1 MKLNWL
7 RLIVSAMLIIAAL
20 SAAAPGFAAPAPYAC
35 AAMSAMDDCP
45 EHSTDHTT
53 APRRCDSLICGAV
66 QLTPPFSVV
75 ATTTVAISSAR
86 RIFDDADHRGLSTPP
101 DLRPPIL

>member
-7 RLIVSAMLIIAAL
+7 RLIVSAMLVIAAL
-20 SAAAPGFAAPAPYAC
+20 SAAAPGFAAPASHAC

-45 EHSTDHTT
+45 DHSNHAT
-53 APRRCDSLICGAV
+53 APRHCDSLICGAV
-66 QLTPPFSVV
+66 QLTPPAALVPTTIV
-75 ATTTVAISSAR
+75 AVAPAR
-86 RIFDDADHRGLSTPP
+86 RIFDDAAYRGLTAPP